1 MLLNGRF
8 SVNGRRVVVLAA
20 AGLLAMAL
28 LVAGCGSDSDTGTA
42 SDEAPVA
49 LTKPEFVKQA
59 NQICAQGLK
68 EKDKAVAASL
78 KESAQAGGPPTSKD
92 IEKMVEEAVLP
103 AYGKTIDQLGQL
115 GAPKGDE
122 AKVEKMVGQF
132 EAAMKTAEA
141 DPVKATKKNVFVAA
155 DEAAEDYG
163 LGACNL

>member
-1 MLLNGRF
+1 MKGRQI
-8 SVNGRRVVVLAA
+8 VAA
-20 AGLLAMAL
+20 VAGLLAMAL

-42 SDEAPVA
+42 SDEAAGA

-59 NQICAQGLK
+59 NQICAQGLR
-68 EKDKAVAASL
+68 EKDQAVAVSL

-122 AKVEKMVGQF
+122 AKVEKMIGEF
-132 EAAMKTAEA
+132 EAGMQSAEA
-141 DPVKATKKNVFVAA
+141 DPVKATKKNVFQAA
-155 DEAAEDYG
+155 DEAAEAYG
-163 LGACNL
+163 LEACRL

>member
-1 MLLNGRF
+1 MVLKRGCA
-8 SVNGRRVVVLAA
+8 VNGRRVVVLAA

-42 SDEAPVA
+42 SDEAPAA
-49 LTKPEFVKQA
+49 LAKPQFVKQA

-68 EKDKAVAASL
+68 EKDQAVAVSL

-103 AYGKTIDQLGQL
+103 SYDKTIDQLGQL
-115 GAPKGDE
+115 GVPKGDE
-122 AKVEKMVGQF
+122 AKVEKMIGEF
-132 EAAMKTAEA
+132 EAAIKTAEA
-141 DPVKATKKNVFVAA
+141 DPVKATKKNVFEAA

-163 LGACNL
+163 LDACNL